1 MPYISPM
8 PKLNDNQQIRQLA
21 NLELLARQVVEGF
34 ITGLH
39 QSPFHGFSVEFA
51 EHRLYNN
58 GESVKNIDWKLLART
73 DKLFVKQF
81 EEETNLRCYL
91 LLDTSSSMNFPEKGT
106 SKLQFS
112 IYAIASLMHLFK
124 KQRDAF
130 GLCLFSDKVD
140 WLSSA
145 KSTTTHLFHLYAE
158 LEKAYNNPKTNTITN
173 ITQVLHHVANEIH
186 QRSMVIIF
194 SDMLENSLNP
204 DKVQALFAAVQHLK
218 FSKHEVIIFNVS
230 DKQKEIDFNFDNRPH
245 HFIDIES
252 GAEIKVHPGKVR
264 DAYKA
269 SLTEYRHQLELKCAQ
284 YHIDLV
290 DVDIN
295 EGYHDVLKT
304 YLVKR
309 NKMV

>member
-1 MPYISPM
+1 M
-8 PKLNDNQQIRQLA
+8 PKLSDEQEIRHLA

-91 LLDTSSSMNFPEKGT
+91 LLDTSSSMNFPEKGI

-112 IYAIASLMHLFK
+112 GYAIASLMYLFK

-140 WLSSA
+140 WLSTA
-145 KSTTTHLFHLYAE
+145 KSSTTHLFYLFAE
-158 LEKAYNNPKTNTITN
+158 LEKAYQQPRVNTLTN
-173 ITQVLHHVANEIH
+173 ISEVLHHVAE
-186 QRSMVIIF
+186 
-194 SDMLENSLNP
+194 D
-204 DKVQALFAAVQHLK
+204 
-218 FSKHEVIIFNVS
+218 
-230 DKQKEIDFNFDNRPH
+230 
-245 HFIDIES
+245 
-252 GAEIKVHPGKVR
+252 
-264 DAYKA
+264 
-269 SLTEYRHQLELKCAQ
+269 
-284 YHIDLV
+284 
-290 DVDIN
+290 
-295 EGYHDVLKT
+295 
-304 YLVKR
+304 
-309 NKMV
+309 